1 MSKERIQS
9 IKNEANSAKEK
20 LMSLEDKLLNNGAI
34 KEAEQ
39 LNKIIAKL
47 ELWQNR

>member
-1 MSKERIQS
+1 MKKEIVKE
-9 IKNEANSAKEK
+9 IKNDANSAKEQ
-20 LMSLEDKLLNNGAI
+20 LMRLEDKLLNNGAI

-47 ELWQNR
+47 EIWQNK